1 MEIRIKHKIFGS
13 GGYRWLTIKE
23 EIEEGAIVRVSGN
36 SGIGKTTFFHVLAG
50 LLKPEWGYIKTND
63 TIFLDTENN
72 IFLPPQK
79 RDIALM
85 FQQYALFPN
94 MTLKENILY
103 AQKVKNRAEV
113 DRLLD
118 TFELRKL
125 QNRFPSELSGG
136 QQQRTALARALA
148 QNARILLLDEPFSAV
163 DENMHKIMMG
173 EISRFQ
179 QNNPLTVLVA
189 SHNSQELNKI
199 ASVRINLH

>member
-173 EISRFQ
+173 EISRFH
-179 QNNPLTVLVA
+179 QNNRPTMFVA
-189 SHNSQELNKI
+189 SHNSEELSKI
-199 ASVRINLH
+199 ASAIINLH